1 MSKIWLYRVM
11 PYYHEDDNEHVFHGQ
26 ANETR
31 EKELEVSVQGSEYI
45 FK

>member
-1 MSKIWLYRVM
+1 MAVTDDPEIYFND
-11 PYYHEDDNEHVFHGQ
+11 HEDDNEHVFHGQ